1 LDGKWVAGR
10 AAAELLPA
18 RLLKAEFSFQKRRFG
33 SNGEP
38 VHYLLARSR
47 RFFEAG
53 L

>member
-1 LDGKWVAGR
+1 LDGKRLAGR
-10 AAAELLPA
+10 AAADLLPA
-18 RLLKAEFSFQKRRFG
+18 CLLKSEFSFQKRRFG

-38 VHYLLARSR
+38 VHYLLARPR